1 MVPACKRCT
10 TAISHLIPALYHEFM
25 PYPSTF
31 SSSSLVSA
39 SHIHNYTVPRYLK
52 RPFAISRNHYHYHY
66 TTCASQLQNI
76 NLFHSL
82 SSTSKISVLVWWDI
96 PYIPPHSNKRKDK
109 MSCHSVQ
116 ISLIQA
122 LLENKSYDI
131 SPKPTG
137 GSGRRLTYPI

>member
-1 MVPACKRCT
+1 MKRYCIIQKYTYIILLCALQLASSKSNLNLICKTRFQIT
-10 TAISHLIPALYHEFM
+10 VKQPLSIV
-25 PYPSTF
+25 STF

-76 NLFHSL
+76 NLFHSPP
-82 SSTSKISVLVWWDI
+82 STSKISVLVWWDI

-109 MSCHSVQ
+109 NELSFCTNFANS
-116 ISLIQA
+116 
-122 LLENKSYDI
+122 
-131 SPKPTG
+131 
-137 GSGRRLTYPI
+137 GSARK